1 MDRRTSRGRCHGDRS
16 SILITGISQSAHD
29 ARTRQ
34 SFDRPTLDDA
44 ALHGLT
50 GDIVQAIEPHTEADS
65 AALLTNLLA
74 FFGNAVDCTP
84 HVMADGNR
92 HGTNLFVVQV
102 GESSKSRKGTA
113 LARIT
118 SLFKAAEPQWL
129 ADRTVSGLSSGEGLI
144 NALRDNSGRVDDDGE
159 LIEDGVDDKRLLVIE
174 EEFASTLKVVN
185 RDGNTLSPVV
195 RQAWDGKPMHVLT
208 KANPLRATGAHVSV
222 IGHITKDELSRS
234 LSQTEMANGFANRFL
249 WVSVA
254 RSKCLP
260 FGGGEP
266 EYGDAVDR
274 LRRALELGAL
284 RVEPFTFDDDA
295 RTLWVSRYEDLSDGR
310 QGLVGSIVGRAE
322 AQVLRLALVYAVMD
336 MSACIRAPHL
346 KAALALWRYA
356 DESATYIFSALSA
369 DPIADRIVVALGH
382 AGTHGLDK
390 TAISDLFGR
399 HAKAGP
405 LRAAIT
411 RLSEQGLID
420 SWADNQGAGRPRTI
434 YTLR

>member
-1 MDRRTSRGRCHGDRS
+1 
-16 SILITGISQSAHD
+16 L
-29 ARTRQ
+29 
-34 SFDRPTLDDA
+34 
-44 ALHGLT
+44 
-50 GDIVQAIEPHTEADS
+50 
-65 AALLTNLLA
+65 
-74 FFGNAVDCTP
+74 
-84 HVMADGNR
+84 
-92 HGTNLFVVQV
+92 QV
-102 GESSKSRKGTA
+102 T
-113 LARIT
+113 
-118 SLFKAAEPQWL
+118 
-129 ADRTVSGLSSGEGLI
+129 
-144 NALRDNSGRVDDDGE
+144 
-159 LIEDGVDDKRLLVIE
+159 
-174 EEFASTLKVVN
+174 
-185 RDGNTLSPVV
+185 
-195 RQAWDGKPMHVLT
+195 T